1 MNKTIIIYRSK
12 TGFTQ
17 KYAEMAAKEL
27 GCNAQP
33 WGKAQMAGY
42 DTVVFGTRAHAGR
55 IDGLKKALAAFRRSG
70 TKRFVLFVTGAMPH
84 TAGQALEQLWKGNLT
99 EEQLRNI
106 PHFYMQ
112 AGLCY
117 ERMGVLDRAMMKG
130 LARFL
135 AHKAD
140 KTPEDLELEK
150 TIAGSYDIS
159 SREYVLPM
167 VEFLRGQETANR
179 QN

>member
-1 MNKTIIIYRSK
+1 MNRMVIIYRSK

-27 GCNAQP
+27 GCDARP
-33 WGKAQMAGY
+33 WGGAQMAGY

-55 IDGLKKALAAFRRSG
+55 IDGLKKALAAFQRSG
-70 TKRFVLFVTGAMPH
+70 ARRFVLFVTGAMPH
-84 TAGQALEQLWKGNLT
+84 TAGEALEQFWEENLT
-99 EEQLRNI
+99 EEQLRTI
-106 PHFYMQ
+106 PHFYMPS
-112 AGLCY
+112 GLCY
-117 ERMGVLDRAMMKG
+117 ERMGALDRVMMKG

-140 KTPEDLELEK
+140 KTPEDLELQK
-150 TIAGSYDIS
+150 AIASSYDIS

-167 VEFLRGQETANR
+167 AEFLRKQ
-179 QN
+179 